1 MLITLDLPDRLELSY
16 TKERIAEEIK
26 LSYAL
31 FLYRE
36 GRVSISKA
44 SKICGKNIYDF
55 MSECNKNKIP
65 IINYSVEDFKQ
76 ELENLNLL

>member
-16 TKERIAEEIK
+16 SKERIAEEIK

-44 SKICGKNIYDF
+44 AKICSKNLYDF
-55 MSECNKNKIP
+55 MSECSKNKIP

-76 ELENLNLL
+76 ELETLNLL

>member
-16 TKERIAEEIK
+16 SKERIAEEIK

-65 IINYSVEDFKQ
+65 VIDYSVEDFKQ
-76 ELENLNLL
+76 ELESLNLL

>member
-16 TKERIAEEIK
+16 SKERIAEDIK

-31 FLYRE
+31 FLYRD
-36 GRVSISKA
+36 GKISISKA
-44 SKICGKNIYDF
+44 AKISGKNIYDF
-55 MSECNKNKIP
+55 ISECNRNKVPVID
-65 IINYSVEDFKQ
+65 YSVEDLKQ